1 MQQKLADKLYDFKQ
15 MELDKRAK
23 ELQKAEEECRRAINT
38 AVKDYNAALVIFYSV
53 YQYNNILDSLS

>member
-15 MELDKRAK
+15 MELDKRAR

-38 AVKDYNAALVIFYSV
+38 AVKDYNDALVRVI
-53 YQYNNILDSLS
+53 YNIRIK